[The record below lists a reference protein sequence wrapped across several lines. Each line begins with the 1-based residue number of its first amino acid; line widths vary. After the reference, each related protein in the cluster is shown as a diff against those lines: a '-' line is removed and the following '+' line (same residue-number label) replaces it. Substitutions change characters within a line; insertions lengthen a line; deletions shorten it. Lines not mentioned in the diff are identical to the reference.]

1 MYTPKT
7 AKKLKGDTLPKTH
20 EFSGINWG
28 IDFGGYRCHI
38 VFPFFWIFLLQRVV
52 LMETK
57 ALVVELLVLVLVLL
71 VDVVEVLVTPEMAGN
86 QGNHEEISL
95 KTNCLHLKN
104 VMVGTFV
111 SRWKGL

>member
-1 MYTPKT
+1 
-7 AKKLKGDTLPKTH
+7 
-20 EFSGINWG
+20 
-28 IDFGGYRCHI
+28 
-38 VFPFFWIFLLQRVV
+38 
-52 LMETK
+52 METK

-104 VMVGTFV
+104 GMVGTFV